1 MRAVAA
7 AAPAAMA
14 MWVAAAAATAAAL
27 GSTHHRSPRHSQHRS
42 TRSSGQTPNQLR
54 CCTCCSSCSCPR
66 LHTSGRCRSCMDSAC
81 PCTAR
86 TETPFSARG
95 CNPPQ
100 KQPSGLGALRNTLV
114 NRLVQFVIL
123 FGNSMHVTAPRALPD
138 ASRERSSSCT
148 GRDSFLVEDVSAL
161 CIVAASC
168 AYTHHTART
177 FVLRTLSHSTSLYR
191 SLSLSRIGPRYWRP
205 DCTVRFSTLYISVK
219 AKPGITV
226 SSGAPRATHKHA
238 NVGTHHVHP
247 THGGLTAGVAARRAA
262 PSGWPASGGVLQ
274 AHTRR

>member
-100 KQPSGLGALRNTLV
+100 KQPSGLGTLRNTLV

-161 CIVAASC
+161 HRGRQLRV
-168 AYTHHTART
+168 HTP
-177 FVLRTLSHSTSLYR
+177 H
-191 SLSLSRIGPRYWRP
+191 
-205 DCTVRFSTLYISVK
+205 
-219 AKPGITV
+219 
-226 SSGAPRATHKHA
+226 
-238 NVGTHHVHP
+238 GTHVR
-247 THGGLTAGVAARRAA
+247 TSYTLALNVT
-262 PSGWPASGGVLQ
+262 L
-274 AHTRR
+274 